1 MIGQVGDTVAVKNGE
16 LTINGTATGIKVGQ
30 YAILDNQSAGTVTIT
45 LPDADGKLQT
55 VELMKASAALTSVQF
70 QKENPDFVDIEGTAT
85 AFQWGIARIAF
96 PNWGGKKRCYH
107 QKSVDGRSD

>member
-55 VELMKASAALTSVQF
+55 VELMKHLL
-70 QKENPDFVDIEGTAT
+70 
-85 AFQWGIARIAF
+85 
-96 PNWGGKKRCYH
+96 H
-107 QKSVDGRSD
+107 